1 MKVNRYQ
8 MSSGLRASGFQST
21 HDDTTFNSQL
31 SNMVNVKMN
40 NLKQQMQMGMGS
52 GNIHPMNFSNNN
64 SRLSDY
70 PSGIGV
76 TKRQGSTL
84 TNVGNQMVNYGGF
97 SAMGSN
103 GRPPNGVK
111 GMHNTF
117 TGQINRSQ
125 GPSMAMKTPFGHQAN
140 TKSIQLFKGG
150 PPQDDNK
157 HLSFRDAWRKAIE
170 KYSPK
175 KPTRLNEV
183 SFRF

>member
-1 MKVNRYQ
+1 
-8 MSSGLRASGFQST
+8 MSSGMRASGFQST

-97 SAMGSN
+97 SAMTNG
-103 GRPPNGVK
+103 GRPPNFPK
-111 GMHNTF
+111 GMHSTF
-117 TGQINRSQ
+117 NGQINRSQ
-125 GPSMAMKTPFGHQAN
+125 GPSLGTKTPFGHQAN
-140 TKSIQLFKGG
+140 
-150 PPQDDNK
+150 
-157 HLSFRDAWRKAIE
+157 
-170 KYSPK
+170 
-175 KPTRLNEV
+175 
-183 SFRF
+183 